1 MLIIG
6 LTGGIASGK
15 SAVAAELAELGAMV
29 LNADEAA
36 HRVIN
41 DPDIRQALVERW
53 GTGILLA
60 GGEVNRKA
68 VAERVF
74 SPSSSTD
81 DDREFLENLLHPRIR
96 HDFETVLKAFDEQGV
111 FAAVID
117 APLLLEAGWDAICQ
131 VIMFVDCPRETR
143 LERATANRHWSAA
156 DFAAR
161 EAAQMPIE
169 EKRRRATHILV
180 NDGSLDNLRRQIR
193 VFWQSLENPQ
203 KSS

>member
-15 SAVAAELAELGAMV
+15 SAVAAELSRLGAVV

-41 DPDIRQALVERW
+41 DPEVKQLLTERW
-53 GTGILLA
+53 GQEILLA
-60 GGEVNRKA
+60 GGKVNRQA

-74 SPSSSTD
+74 SPDAASSGE
-81 DDREFLENLLHPRIR
+81 REFLENLLHPRIR
-96 HDFETVLKAFDEQGV
+96 AEFETELEKLKNAGV
-111 FAAVID
+111 PAAVID
-117 APLLLEAGWDAICQ
+117 APLLLEAGWDEICG
-131 VIMFVDCPRETR
+131 VLLFVDSPREDR
-143 LERATANRHWSAA
+143 QRRAELLRNWSEA

-169 EKRRRATHILV
+169 EKRRRTTHGIV
-180 NDGSLDNLRRQIR
+180 NDGTLEQLQMRVRDFWLVVKNKNSL
-193 VFWQSLENPQ
+193 
-203 KSS
+203 

>member
-15 SAVAAELAELGAMV
+15 SAVAAELAQLGAVV

-41 DPDIRQALVERW
+41 YPDVKQTLVERW
-53 GTGILLA
+53 GKEILLS
-60 GGEVNRKA
+60 GGEVNRTA
-68 VAERVF
+68 VAARVF
-74 SPSSSTD
+74 SPDQANTEE
-81 DDREFLENLLHPRIR
+81 REFLENLLHPRIR
-96 HDFETVLKAFDEQGV
+96 LEFEPELEKLKNAGV
-111 FAAVID
+111 PAAVID
-117 APLLLEAGWDAICQ
+117 APLLLEAGWDEVCD
-131 VIMFVDCPRETR
+131 VLLFVDSPRKDCQR
-143 LERATANRHWSAA
+143 RAELLRNWSPA

-169 EKRRRATHILV
+169 EKRRRATQTIA
-180 NDGSLDNLRRQIR
+180 NDGTLEQLRMR
-193 VFWQSLENPQ
+193 VHEFWLLLKNK